1 MANTDKKSFMGLI
14 MGVISI
20 ILQWIIGKKKIE
32 KENEELKEQIK
43 INEFNNTSENLENG
57 YNKIESDK
65 DKIINEIV
73 TIEDLAS
80 KLNEKYK

>member
-1 MANTDKKSFMGLI
+1 MANVEKKSFTSLI
-14 MGVISI
+14 MGVLSI

-43 INEFNNTSENLENG
+43 INEFNNVSENLENG

-65 DKIINEIV
+65 DKIIDEIV
-73 TIEDLAS
+73 TIEDLKD

>member
-1 MANTDKKSFMGLI
+1 MANTEKKSFTSLI
-14 MGVISI
+14 MGVLSI

-43 INEFNNTSENLENG
+43 INEFNSVSENLENG

-65 DKIINEIV
+65 DEIIDEIV
-73 TIEDLAS
+73 TIEDLKD

>member
-1 MANTDKKSFMGLI
+1 MANTEKKSFMGLI

>member
-1 MANTDKKSFMGLI
+1 MANVEKKSFTSLI
-14 MGVISI
+14 MGVLSI

-43 INEFNNTSENLENG
+43 INEFNSVSENLENG

-65 DKIINEIV
+65 DEIIDEIV
-73 TIEDLAS
+73 TIEDLKD

>member
-1 MANTDKKSFMGLI
+1 MANTEKKSFTSLI
-14 MGVISI
+14 MGVLSI

-43 INEFNNTSENLENG
+43 INEFNNVSENLENG

-65 DKIINEIV
+65 DKIIDEIV
-73 TIEDLAS
+73 TIEDLKD